1 MTSARPARM
10 LDERRA
16 APKRGAMEQP
26 TNSVHPSSS
35 AGQAT
40 GSAASLPTREADHP
54 DWLERSAA
62 LCGIAFVVMA
72 LLYIFLSPAAGTAD
86 SPQSVART
94 YAEHRTA
101 GLFWN
106 EIGAL
111 SFFFYLFFL
120 GALYNRLRRAEAG
133 TGWLSLLAL
142 AGGLGFVAVHAVET
156 LTAVVLAWHIAPQAA
171 SGGDESTVQALFD
184 LGNLTVFY
192 DVVPSIVG
200 FAAVALLVFRTGV
213 FPRWL
218 GWLAG
223 GMTVAGFASALGITN
238 PQSTFAGISVGL
250 WTILE
255 LFVYTPSLVYF
266 LIRPPRNIP

>member
-1 MTSARPARM
+1 MERPTGSAP
-10 LDERRA
+10 
-16 APKRGAMEQP
+16 PG
-26 TNSVHPSSS
+26 SSPD
-35 AGQAT
+35 QAT
-40 GSAASLPTREADHP
+40 GSAASPPLSGADHP

-72 LLYIFLSPAAGTAD
+72 LLYISLSPAAGPAD

-111 SFFFYLFFL
+111 AFFFYLFFL
-120 GALYNRLRRAEAG
+120 GALYNRLRRAERG

-142 AGGLGFVAVHAVET
+142 AGGLGLVAVHAVET
-156 LTAVVLAWHIAPQAA
+156 LTAIVLAWHIAPRAA
-171 SGGDESTVQALFD
+171 SGGNEAIVQALFD
-184 LGNLTVFY
+184 LQNLTVY
-192 DVVPSIVG
+192 YYVVPSIVG

-218 GWLAG
+218 GWLAA
-223 GMTVAGFASALGITN
+223 GMTVAGFASALGITD
-238 PQSTFAGISVGL
+238 PQSTFSGISVGL
-250 WTILE
+250 WTIAE
-255 LFVYTPSLVYF
+255 LLVYTPALIYF
-266 LIRPPRNIP
+266 LVRAPRTTH

>member
-1 MTSARPARM
+1 
-10 LDERRA
+10 
-16 APKRGAMEQP
+16 MEQP
-26 TNSVHPSSS
+26 SSS
-35 AGQAT
+35 VPPGSSTGQPT
-40 GSAASLPTREADHP
+40 GSAASPPPMSAADHS

-72 LLYIFLSPAAGTAD
+72 LLYISLSPSAGPAD

-120 GALYNRLRRAEAG
+120 GALYNRLRRAEGG

-142 AGGLGFVAVHAVET
+142 AGGVGFVAVHAVET
-156 LTAVVLAWHIAPQAA
+156 VTAIVLAWHIAPQAA

-184 LGNLTVFY
+184 LQNLTVYY

-223 GMTVAGFASALGITN
+223 GMTAAGFASALGITD
-238 PQSTFAGISVGL
+238 PQSSFSGISVGV

-255 LFVYTPSLVYF
+255 LLVYTPALAYF
-266 LIRPPRNIP
+266 LMRPPRNPA